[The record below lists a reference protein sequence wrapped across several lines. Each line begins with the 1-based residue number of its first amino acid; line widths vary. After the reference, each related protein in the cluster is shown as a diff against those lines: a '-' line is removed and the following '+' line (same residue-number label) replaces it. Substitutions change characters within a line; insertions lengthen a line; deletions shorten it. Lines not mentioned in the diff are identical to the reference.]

1 MRIPLFDFEQHRI
14 IMESNYAFGGAD
26 YLHFPEG
33 VEHYHLYRSTRKINT
48 FAELQY
54 IGEKFVY
61 LNPDF
66 DIELTKR
73 LFVALSDRESGHII
87 RTYSAERVEGMIEFV
102 HNQQKKP
109 FCPRLRK
116 IVFNPSVMI
125 SKSEKM
131 QIVGELIGRKERPEN
146 EEIEET
152 ISELYVNFERITI
165 KRVASEL
172 NTTPYLIRA
181 FFDDSVMKSIKNANK
196 EIRYE
201 KQIHKA
207 IEAID
212 KLTDNGNKLKM
223 RQLKKLTSIRN
234 YQALKDAVNRYQN
247 DV

>member
-1 MRIPLFDFEQHRI
+1 
-14 IMESNYAFGGAD
+14 
-26 YLHFPEG
+26 
-33 VEHYHLYRSTRKINT
+33 
-48 FAELQY
+48 
-54 IGEKFVY
+54 
-61 LNPDF
+61 
-66 DIELTKR
+66 
-73 LFVALSDRESGHII
+73 
-87 RTYSAERVEGMIEFV
+87 
-102 HNQQKKP
+102 
-109 FCPRLRK
+109 
-116 IVFNPSVMI
+116 
-125 SKSEKM
+125 M

-181 FFDDSVMKSIKNANK
+181 FFDDSVMIIKNANK

-234 YQALKDAVNRYQN
+234 
-247 DV
+247 

>member
-1 MRIPLFDFEQHRI
+1 
-14 IMESNYAFGGAD
+14 
-26 YLHFPEG
+26 
-33 VEHYHLYRSTRKINT
+33 
-48 FAELQY
+48 
-54 IGEKFVY
+54 
-61 LNPDF
+61 
-66 DIELTKR
+66 
-73 LFVALSDRESGHII
+73 
-87 RTYSAERVEGMIEFV
+87 
-102 HNQQKKP
+102 
-109 FCPRLRK
+109 
-116 IVFNPSVMI
+116 
-125 SKSEKM
+125 M

-181 FFDDSVMKSIKNANK
+181 FFDDGVMQSIKNANK